1 MVQRDYIL
9 RLIEHLGPGAA
20 ALLRSAEQ
28 RKGHQYR
35 EASRTIDQALRQTFG
50 LDSEAVRG
58 LSAEELVALLGLGRS
73 ARLGSEV
80 FGEKLIL
87 LASLLGEQADLDAAQ
102 NDPEGSAACALKS
115 LQLFLTAITGEAAI
129 DSLSAERAVAAIESL
144 LPRLA
149 AYELPTPTKRQL
161 WQHYERSGA
170 FANAE
175 DWLFALLD
183 DDPAA
188 LPDGIAFYDRLAR
201 CTDQELAHG
210 NLPRDEVAAG
220 RAELRARQG

>member
-9 RLIEHLGPGAA
+9 RLIEQLGPGAA
-20 ALLRSAEQ
+20 ALVRSAEL

-35 EASRTIDQALRQTFG
+35 EAGRTIDQALRQTFG
-50 LDSEAVRG
+50 LDGEAVRG
-58 LSAEELVALLGLGRS
+58 LSAEELVALVGLGRS

-80 FGEKLIL
+80 FAEKLIL
-87 LASLLGEQADLDAAQ
+87 LASLLGEQSDLDAAQ
-102 NDPEGSAACALKS
+102 NDPEGSTDSALKS
-115 LQLFLTAITGEAAI
+115 LQIFLTAIIGEAMVAGP
-129 DSLSAERAVAAIESL
+129 SAERAAAAIEAL

-149 AYELPTPTKRQL
+149 AYDLPAATKHQL

-170 FANAE
+170 FAKAE

-188 LPDGIAFYDRLAR
+188 LPDGIAFYERLAR
-201 CTDQELAHG
+201 YTDDELTRG
-210 NLPRDEVAAG
+210 DLPRDEVAAG
-220 RAELRARQG
+220 LAELRARQG